1 MPRSA
6 NGGIS
11 ASPRATARRAATRER
26 QTRSLRARRL
36 EVTPKDPKVIAALGR
51 GFDYLDRLE
60 ARGEPMSR
68 SEVAAQLGL
77 THEAVRL
84 IERRA
89 LAKVR
94 AALGIEGF
102 E

>member
-6 NGGIS
+6 TGVLS
-11 ASPRATARRAATRER
+11 VDPRQVARRAASRER
-26 QTRSLRARRL
+26 QAGSLRTRRL
-36 EVTPKDPKVIAALGR
+36 EVTPRDPKVIAALRR
-51 GFDYLDRLE
+51 GGDYLDRME

-84 IERRA
+84 IEMRA

-94 AALGIEGF
+94 AALGVDAE
-102 E
+102 